1 MQIVVLITHL
11 TIYINTYKAFIN
23 MNTVS
28 QLVGNLANNMAEH
41 GCSVFFFT
49 SAIQSGIFGE
59 ISRHNQAELTE
70 KNLEFRERL
79 QEIKDEFQRERIDAQ
94 LRYRR
99 ESYELSRQYMLQQ
112 SAMIN
117 ENRQREIEFQ
127 VFLENYWPLNYSPFS
142 VITEQKKLLQRSIVP
157 LRVIIAKTEVS
168 QFERTRP
175 DSSYG
180 QFCQDIK
187 IGLQNI
193 GNISVEIRPWKNAC
207 QSSICEAM
215 NVNYIMQGIP
225 TLILFPYQIGDTFGI
240 EMSAWAFLSGNRS
253 MMQNKVLTIDGYKGV
268 DNLENTY
275 SAVRSVIGM
284 ARDAYMLSEY
294 RMPVCFPEIAKNDK
308 AMLPETRK
316 MLFTHYEN
324 LQRLVESNDE
334 YKQLCSQGEIDQIKK
349 SLESNKITKE

>member
-1 MQIVVLITHL
+1 
-11 TIYINTYKAFIN
+11 
-23 MNTVS
+23 MNIVS
-28 QLVGNLANNMAEH
+28 QLVGDLANNMTEH

-49 SAIQSGIFGE
+49 SAIQSGVFGE

-70 KNLEFRERL
+70 KNIEFRERL
-79 QEIKDEFQRERIDAQ
+79 QGIKDEFQHERLDAQ
-94 LRYRR
+94 LQFRR

-112 SAMIN
+112 STMIN
-117 ENRQREIEFQ
+117 ENRQKEIEFQ
-127 VFLENYWPLNYSPFS
+127 IFLENYWPLNYSPFS

-180 QFCQDIK
+180 QFCQNIK
-187 IGLQNI
+187 MGLQNLE
-193 GNISVEIRPWKNAC
+193 NINVEIRSWKNAC

-225 TLILFPYQIGDTFGI
+225 TLILFPYQIGSTFGI

-253 MMQNKVLTIDGYKGV
+253 MIQKKVLIIDGYKGT
-268 DNLENTY
+268 DNLEATY
-275 SAVRSVIGM
+275 SAIRSVIGM
-284 ARDAYMLSEY
+284 ARDAYMLFEY
-294 RMPVCFPEIAKNDK
+294 RMPICFPEIAKHDE

-316 MLFTHYEN
+316 MLSTHYED
-324 LQRLVESNDE
+324 LQRLVESSDE
-334 YKQLCSQGEIDQIKK
+334 YKQLCSQTEIDKINR
-349 SLESNKITKE
+349 SLYTNKFIEE